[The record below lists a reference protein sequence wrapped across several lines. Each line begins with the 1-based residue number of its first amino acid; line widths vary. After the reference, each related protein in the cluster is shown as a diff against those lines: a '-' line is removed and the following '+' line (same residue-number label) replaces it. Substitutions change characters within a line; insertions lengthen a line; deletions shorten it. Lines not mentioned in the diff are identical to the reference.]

1 VDGNRF
7 YYDGRYQE
15 ALRSYRQGLA
25 LVRRRGNLGETRWIM
40 NGISDTLAGL
50 NEHLTAAELEA
61 QAFEFL
67 GKNQR

>member
-1 VDGNRF
+1 
-7 YYDGRYQE
+7 
-15 ALRSYRQGLA
+15 
-25 LVRRRGNLGETRWIM
+25 M